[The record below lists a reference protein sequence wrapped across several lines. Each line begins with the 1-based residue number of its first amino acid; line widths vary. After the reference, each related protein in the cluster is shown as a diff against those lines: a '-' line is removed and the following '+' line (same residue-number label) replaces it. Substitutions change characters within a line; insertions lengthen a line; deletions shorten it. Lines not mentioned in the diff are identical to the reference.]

1 MNQLQRASVLLNLI
15 ETLRSKGSWASE
27 THLQKSTYFL
37 QGLLGVPLKFQ
48 FILYKHG
55 PFSFDLREEL
65 SGMLAD
71 SFLKWEPQYPYG
83 PSLEPGPA
91 SENLKRQIKTA
102 SRFSKQVEFVA
113 EKLGEKKVVELERL
127 STALFVT
134 LEEEGVNI
142 ADRAVRISKLKP
154 HIKISDARE
163 AAREMDAIRD
173 EAQAL
178 S

>member
-1 MNQLQRASVLLNLI
+1 MNQLERASVLLNLI
-15 ETLRSKGSWASE
+15 ETLRSRESWASE

-37 QGLLGVPLKFQ
+37 QGLLGVPLEFQ

-83 PSLEPGPA
+83 PSLKPGPA

-102 SRFSKQVEFVA
+102 SRFSKQIEFVA
-113 EKLGEKKVVELERL
+113 EKLGEKTVVELERL

-134 LEEEGVNI
+134 LEKGGDI
-142 ADRAVRISKLKP
+142 ADRAARISELKP

-173 EAQAL
+173 EVPA
-178 S
+178 SS

>member
-1 MNQLQRASVLLNLI
+1 MDRLERASVLLNLI
-15 ETLRSKGSWASE
+15 EMLRSKKSWASE
-27 THLQKSTYFL
+27 THLQKSTHFL
-37 QGLLGVPLKFQ
+37 QRLLGVPLEFQ
-48 FILYKHG
+48 YILYKHG

-71 SFLKWEPQYPYG
+71 SFLKWESQYPYG
-83 PSLEPGPA
+83 PSLTPGPA
-91 SENLKRQIKTA
+91 SENLKRQYKTA
-102 SRFSKQVEFVA
+102 SKYSTQIEFVA
-113 EKLGEKKVVELERL
+113 EKLGQKTVVELERL

-134 LEEEGVNI
+134 LEGSVDS

-163 AAREMDAIRD
+163 AVGEMDAIRE
-173 EAQAL
+173 EATAL